1 MNNCY
6 CVENNS
12 TNEGSLIFQS
22 RTRNFDNTILP
33 ISGATIT
40 IKDKDGNIL
49 SVEETDELGKTKEI
63 FLKPSNQYNAEIK
76 YGEYKINLENIKVYE
91 EQPNIVETNLP
102 PQGIR
107 FGAPLRGPI
116 REPIIIDKKF
126 KQHKEL
132 DTLMKSDIKSSESNE
147 IHPFNIPMIFTVYD
161 VINKKNLKVPF
172 IDYIANVADN
182 EVGKDWHDNAIK
194 ANILAII
201 SYALFKH
208 YIENKDKD
216 YDITSSTA
224 DQDYDPEIIASQYNP
239 RVRHMAYDLFSEYL
253 RKPLPNDM
261 QLYEYRQWSCPSTS
275 KYCMLQN
282 KANEMAQKGA
292 SLMKILRY
300 FYGEDTFVEKGV
312 ALDYPVG
319 DLVEGIT
326 TKPRPLVIELQQML
340 NIISNNYPTINKL
353 EEDGIFGKKTVEAV
367 KNFQYIANLPMT
379 GKVDMSTWIKLL
391 DFSGKLPSPIV

>member
-6 CVENNS
+6 YVENKS

-22 RTRNFDNTILP
+22 RTRNFNNTIQP
-33 ISGATIT
+33 IEGATIT

-63 FLKPSNQYNAEIK
+63 FLKPSNQYNAEIE

-91 EQPNIVETNLP
+91 DQPNIVETNIP
-102 PQGIR
+102 TQGFR
-107 FGAPLRGPI
+107 FGPPI
-116 REPIIIDKKF
+116 SEPIIIDKKF

-132 DTLMKSDIKSSESNE
+132 DSLMKSDIKSCESNE

-161 VINKKNLKVPF
+161 VINNKNLKVPF

-253 RKPLPNDM
+253 RKPMPNDM
-261 QLYEYRQWSCPSTS
+261 QLYEYRRSECPSTS
-275 KYCMLQN
+275 DYCMIQN
-282 KANEMAQKGA
+282 KANEMAQEGA
-292 SLMKILRY
+292 SLMEILRS
-300 FYGEDTFVEKGV
+300 FYGKDIFVEKGV

-319 DLVEGIT
+319 DLVVGIT
-326 TKPRPLVIELQQML
+326 TKPRPLVKELQQML
-340 NIISNNYPTINKL
+340 NIISNNFPTINKL
-353 EEDGIFGKKTVEAV
+353 EDDGIFGQKTVEAV
-367 KNFQYIANLPMT
+367 KNFQNIVNLPMT
-379 GKVDMSTWIKLL
+379 GIVDMPTWLKLL
-391 DFSGKLPSPIV
+391 DFSGKLPSPIA